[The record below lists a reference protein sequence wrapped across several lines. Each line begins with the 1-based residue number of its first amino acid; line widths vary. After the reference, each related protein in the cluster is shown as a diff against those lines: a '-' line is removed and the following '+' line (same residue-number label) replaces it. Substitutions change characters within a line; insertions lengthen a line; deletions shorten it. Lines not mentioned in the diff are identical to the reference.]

1 MVVGEEVDS
10 WQDKLES
17 ESLIYKCTLLFV
29 QWNTYSTVVQVTV
42 TSLPGG
48 LVCRPIPSVTIVGIV
63 IIISPVSVPLP
74 R

>member
-42 TSLPGG
+42 TSLPGE
-48 LVCRPIPSVTIVGIV
+48 LLCQALPNVTIVRHYLL
-63 IIISPVSVPLP
+63 SV
-74 R
+74 